1 MGTRTYSRRS
11 STGEMVLT
19 RLGRERAAV
28 GSLRA
33 IDVLGNLAPKET
45 PSASIPP
52 LTAVD
57 LGVSALKDD
66 LSYGLSYGNLLRPDD
81 VDRYFPKDD
90 PAVIAE
96 MTLLGDGDTEE
107 GRGLVRQMIGYLV
120 FHQEIINK
128 NKAGLKQ
135 IVRNIGSRPGDSE
148 YQKAAPDIVSVMRQY
163 IDGMND
169 TSRPE
174 AARAR
179 YKRDLYGFLMNGNL
193 PRGKTGFPPFTK
205 NEVDML
211 ISGYEQ
217 MKNSTQNKYIRSL
230 ELRSNESN
238 LMSDNSKRIKPAFA
252 AAYKNMYSEQHR
264 AEDEF
269 RAAIVLS
276 SVITDARRRL
286 SGRPPRQQNR

>member
-19 RLGRERAAV
+19 RLGRERAAA

-33 IDVLGNLAPKET
+33 IDILGNLAPTET
-45 PSASIPP
+45 SSDAMPP

-57 LGVSALKDD
+57 LGIAALKDD
-66 LSYGLSYGNLLRPDD
+66 LSYGNFPRPADMD
-81 VDRYFPKDD
+81 KYFPKDD

-96 MTLLGDGDTEE
+96 MALVGDGDIEE
-107 GRGLVRQMIGYLV
+107 NRGLVRGMFDYLAGHEQV
-120 FHQEIINK
+120 IK
-128 NKAGLKQ
+128 RNKAALKQ
-135 IVRNIGSRPGDSE
+135 IAQNIGSRPGDSE
-148 YQKAAPDIVSVMRQY
+148 YQKAAPDIASVMRQY

-174 AARAR
+174 NARAR
-179 YKRDLYGFLMNGNL
+179 YKQDLYGFLMNGYL

-217 MKNSTQNKYIRSL
+217 MKNSTQNKFIRSQ
-230 ELRSNESN
+230 ELKNNEADRI
-238 LMSDNSKRIKPAFA
+238 SDNSKKIKPAFA
-252 AAYKNMYSEQHR
+252 AAFKNMYSERHR

-276 SVITDARRRL
+276 SVISDARRRL
-286 SGRPPRQQNR
+286 SGLPPRQRNR